1 MSASPQTASLRQ
13 LRQGAGLTQMAL
25 AAKIGAGAQQ
35 VASWEAGR
43 TRPSIKYL
51 QPLAAALGVTT
62 DDVLGA
68 VAPAPQDER
77 A

>member
-1 MSASPQTASLRQ
+1 MSVNRGTASLRE

-68 VAPAPQDER
+68 VAPSPEEER
-77 A
+77 P

>member
-1 MSASPQTASLRQ
+1 
-13 LRQGAGLTQMAL
+13 MAL

-68 VAPAPQDER
+68 VAPPPQGER
-77 A
+77 G